1 MFSASLLSLMV
12 HSLPPQVG
20 IPLPGND
27 EPPEEVKAFGF
38 ATSRDLAQLLEN
50 ARIEWTGEWPMLPV
64 VGRLD
69 PELFD
74 RARSNMGKQEV
85 SGDADRGFVWGRV
98 PLDALIKH
106 YFENSEDPPEK
117 EYIDLGTP
125 VWAISVATGSTSKIT
140 NLLAQT
146 PSATAA
152 SVGAALVDLGK
163 TTAGGAT
170 NVPQDFGGKLRH
182 VTYPPGTSIDLSTH
196 AEKVLEVLVDRLSA
210 NNMLTKTTV
219 SMALIN
225 SPRPDQVRSAKSCFD
240 QHCAPEMLDA
250 VQALNQLL
258 DGDKLSDGTLLP
270 AVVNMSVGTHVGPH
284 NGQSPLESFISG
296 SVFKPERRFPF
307 AAAGNEG
314 GQGLSARL
322 DLKQGEADYM
332 NFVATENCTELLIE
346 FWWDETAGPAGM
358 EMRVEIEASGMS
370 KSSIPIYFGFTGATL
385 VAAAVGQR
393 SAVTFLTLCELQAH
407 GNMSCIAFAAT
418 RSAASPGTRPLPELS
433 IFFDIKAKSC
443 NAAIHAWTVIC
454 DKDRKSGFIQG
465 GPEGTVS
472 APASDPKV
480 ISVAAY
486 DPARKQMWRSSS
498 RGPASRYDRKAPI
511 ESPMMAHLSNHPGGD
526 HGTSFASPRAAAD
539 ATEPLADPLKR
550 ANCTD
555 AKKLI
560 EETYGPISTICD
572 PRYGFHKQ
580 TM

>member
-1 MFSASLLSLMV
+1 MYSASLLSLMI
-12 HSLPPQVG
+12 HSLPPEVG
-20 IPLPGND
+20 IGFPGNN
-27 EPPEEVKAFGF
+27 ETPKEGKTFGF
-38 ATSRDLAQLLEN
+38 PTSRDLAQTLEN

-69 PELFD
+69 PELLD
-74 RARSNMGKQEV
+74 RVRSNMGKQEV
-85 SGDADRGFVWGRV
+85 SGDPDRGFLWGRIL
-98 PLDALIKH
+98 LDALIKH

-125 VWAISVATGSTSKIT
+125 VWAISAATGSTPTIT
-140 NLLAQT
+140 KLLAQT
-146 PSATAA
+146 PSPTAA
-152 SVGAALVDLGK
+152 SVGAALVDVGEPPP
-163 TTAGGAT
+163 TGSA
-170 NVPQDFGGKLRH
+170 NVPRDFGGKLRH
-182 VTYPPGTSIDLSTH
+182 VTYSPGTSIDLSTH
-196 AEKVLEVLVDRLSA
+196 AEQVLEVLVERLSA
-210 NNMLTKTTV
+210 KNMLTKTMV

-225 SPRPDQVRSAKSCFD
+225 SPTPDQVRSAKSCFD
-240 QHCAPEMLDA
+240 QHCAPEMLNA
-250 VQALNQLL
+250 VQALNRLL

-296 SVFKPERRFPF
+296 SVFKPERRFLF

-332 NFVATENCTELLIE
+332 SFVATEDCTELLIE
-346 FWWDETAGPAGM
+346 FWWDETAGKADM
-358 EMRVEIEASGMS
+358 EISVETEASGMS
-370 KSSIPIYFGFTGATL
+370 KSSIPIYSGITATTL
-385 VAAAVGQR
+385 VAPTFGQR
-393 SAVTFLTLCELQAH
+393 SSVTFLTLCKLQAH

-418 RSAASPGTRPLPELS
+418 RSAPSPGTAPLPELS
-433 IFFDIKAKSC
+433 IFFDIKANSS
-443 NAAIHAWTVIC
+443 NAVIHAWTVIC

-498 RGPASRYDRKAPI
+498 RGPASRYDRKAPS
-511 ESPMMAHLSNHPGGD
+511 ESPMMAHLSNDVSGH

-539 ATEPLADPLKR
+539 ATEALANPVRR

-580 TM
+580 TA